1 MSFDSIFQQI
11 GKATNVSIPFKQG
24 YVFRQMDEGEVVTFA
39 QSQSLSSRA
48 MSFDEMKCKSVF
60 LIRLNPFRAG
70 LCLSTCK
77 IANMLTYIYGSQS
90 LSSRAMNIMDILK
103 AGIMWPFRPT
113 SQFFWKIKEL
123 ALDLS
128 K

>member
-11 GKATNVSIPFKQG
+11 GKATNVSIPFKQVD
-24 YVFRQMDEGEVVTFA
+24 VFRQMDEGEVVTFA

-70 LCLSTCK
+70 
-77 IANMLTYIYGSQS
+77 
-90 LSSRAMNIMDILK
+90 R
-103 AGIMWPFRPT
+103 
-113 SQFFWKIKEL
+113 
-123 ALDLS
+123 
-128 K
+128 